1 MKTFAIVFT
10 YLTDIPDVAIN
21 KDEYIVIAGGII
33 TLECTVT
40 SFPEVDDVVWLR
52 NTSGSTEQIKAD
64 GIKFSGSNSTS
75 PSLTI
80 SSADLADSGMY
91 TCTATNV
98 AGTGISIP
106 AELYVSGGNYISLLQ
121 VFELFLP
128 IIYTFRVLLV
138 EQELLILPGAP
149 RSTPGF

>member
-1 MKTFAIVFT
+1 MYSYF
-10 YLTDIPDVAIN
+10 
-21 KDEYIVIAGGII
+21 
-33 TLECTVT
+33 
-40 SFPEVDDVVWLR
+40 FPEVDDVVWLR
-52 NTSGSTEQIKAD
+52 NTSGSTKQITAD

>member
-1 MKTFAIVFT
+1 
-10 YLTDIPDVAIN
+10 
-21 KDEYIVIAGGII
+21 
-33 TLECTVT
+33 
-40 SFPEVDDVVWLR
+40 
-52 NTSGSTEQIKAD
+52 
-64 GIKFSGSNSTS
+64 
-75 PSLTI
+75 
-80 SSADLADSGMY
+80 LADSGMY

>member
-1 MKTFAIVFT
+1 M
-10 YLTDIPDVAIN
+10 
-21 KDEYIVIAGGII
+21 
-33 TLECTVT
+33 
-40 SFPEVDDVVWLR
+40 VWLR
-52 NTSGSTEQIKAD
+52 NTSGSTEQITAD

-80 SSADLADSGMY
+80 SSADLADSDMY

-106 AELYVSGGNYISLLQ
+106 AELYVSEGNCISLLQ
-121 VFELFLP
+121 VFELFQP

-138 EQELLILPGAP
+138 EQVLLILPGAP
-149 RSTPGF
+149 GSTLGF